1 MPPAGVTLPVIAMT
15 ASTVLLCN
23 AWLSVQRI
31 GGTGDP
37 AVGVV
42 NPDGT
47 IPTGVFADVVLCLR
61 HAGSVHVPVLVLPSR
76 SRSLDGD
83 CS

>member
-1 MPPAGVTLPVIAMT
+1 M
-15 ASTVLLCN
+15 LLCN

-31 GGTGDP
+31 GGTGDR
-37 AVGVV
+37 AVGVA

-47 IPTGVFADVVLCLR
+47 ILTGVFPDVVLR
-61 HAGSVHVPVLVLPSR
+61 FPHAGSVHVPVLVLPSR